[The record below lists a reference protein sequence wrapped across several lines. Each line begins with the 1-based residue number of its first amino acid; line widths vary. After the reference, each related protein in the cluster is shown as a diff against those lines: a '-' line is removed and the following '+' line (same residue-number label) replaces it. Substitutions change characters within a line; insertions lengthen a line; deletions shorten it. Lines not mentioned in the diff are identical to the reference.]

1 MPAPVTQPERIR
13 PMPSDSTPHIA
24 IIGGGFAGAV
34 TALKLARAAPRP
46 LAITIVESRPELG
59 RGIAYSTRNP
69 AHLMNGPAKNF
80 TLYPDQ
86 PEHLAYWL
94 RNQAER
100 DGWRPPAGVAY
111 ADSFAPR
118 HLYGDYVQAELENA
132 LAQAPHP
139 IAFKHLAGRARDL
152 DGDGAARWAVRL
164 EDGRQLRADYV
175 VLATGLFP
183 RTLHETGLEL
193 DPELVRRGAVIDDLW
208 SEPPPKALAR
218 DRDVLVIGSNL
229 SALDAM
235 IHADSHGFRGEF
247 HSVSRRGLLV
257 APRRDVQPWP
267 SFLDPQAL
275 PATLRDLLRAVQ
287 AARRDIA
294 SAGEDWQRLAGAVR
308 PHLPALWTAASADER
323 LRFIRHLRP
332 YWELGLHRAAP
343 ESNAWLQDARRAGR
357 FRHHAGR
364 VLRLSSAAGGRVAVS
379 WRARG
384 ESRPQTLLVD
394 RVFNTRG
401 FEFDWTRIDDA
412 LLRNLLGKGLA
423 VPHETGFGIAA
434 DPATGEVA
442 QRHGQRPGLY
452 AVGHP
457 VRGVSWESNAIGEQ
471 IAGATATVTALAEQL
486 RSAAETGFFPSAGT
500 GLGRQAVRAA

>member
-1 MPAPVTQPERIR
+1 
-13 PMPSDSTPHIA
+13 
-24 IIGGGFAGAV
+24 
-34 TALKLARAAPRP
+34 
-46 LAITIVESRPELG
+46 
-59 RGIAYSTRNP
+59 
-69 AHLMNGPAKNF
+69 MNGPAKNF

-343 ESNAWLQDARRAGR
+343 SPTPGCRMRAAPAASAITQAACCACRPPPVAASRSAGARA
-357 FRHHAGR
+357 ANR
-364 VLRLSSAAGGRVAVS
+364 VRRPCWWTAYSTRAVS
-379 WRARG
+379 SSTGPASTTRCCAICWARAWPCRTKPVSASPRTPPPAR
-384 ESRPQTLLVD
+384 SRNAMASVRDCMPWV
-394 RVFNTRG
+394 
-401 FEFDWTRIDDA
+401 I
-412 LLRNLLGKGLA
+412 
-423 VPHETGFGIAA
+423 PCAA
-434 DPATGEVA
+434 C
-442 QRHGQRPGLY
+442 PGN
-452 AVGHP
+452 P
-457 VRGVSWESNAIGEQ
+457 
-471 IAGATATVTALAEQL
+471 T
-486 RSAAETGFFPSAGT
+486 PSAS
-500 GLGRQAVRAA
+500 RSPAPPRP

>member
-1 MPAPVTQPERIR
+1 MRPDRPRRSGWSLHAPQ
-13 PMPSDSTPHIA
+13 
-24 IIGGGFAGAV
+24 
-34 TALKLARAAPRP
+34 
-46 LAITIVESRPELG
+46 SRP
-59 RGIAYSTRNP
+59 
-69 AHLMNGPAKNF
+69 F
-80 TLYPDQ
+80 TL
-86 PEHLAYWL
+86 PE
-94 RNQAER
+94 E
-100 DGWRPPAGVAY
+100 
-111 ADSFAPR
+111 
-118 HLYGDYVQAELENA
+118 
-132 LAQAPHP
+132 
-139 IAFKHLAGRARDL
+139 
-152 DGDGAARWAVRL
+152 
-164 EDGRQLRADYV
+164 GRQSVARPGYARHHRAQRHADNGSDLR
-175 VLATGLFP
+175 
-183 RTLHETGLEL
+183 
-193 DPELVRRGAVIDDLW
+193 
-208 SEPPPKALAR
+208 
-218 DRDVLVIGSNL
+218 IGQ
-229 SALDAM
+229 ALDRYEEQ
-235 IHADSHGFRGEF
+235 HRS
-247 HSVSRRGLLV
+247 LLLGQRIKGAQQV
-257 APRRDVQPWP
+257 
-267 SFLDPQAL
+267 
-275 PATLRDLLRAVQ
+275 
-287 AARRDIA
+287 ARRDIA

-457 VRGVSWESNAIGEQ
+457 LRGVSWESNAIGEQ

>member
-1 MPAPVTQPERIR
+1 MDGGQRRRTAALHPPSAPV
-13 PMPSDSTPHIA
+13 
-24 IIGGGFAGAV
+24 
-34 TALKLARAAPRP
+34 
-46 LAITIVESRPELG
+46 LG
-59 RGIAYSTRNP
+59 
-69 AHLMNGPAKNF
+69 
-80 TLYPDQ
+80 
-86 PEHLAYWL
+86 
-94 RNQAER
+94 
-100 DGWRPPAGVAY
+100 
-111 ADSFAPR
+111 
-118 HLYGDYVQAELENA
+118 
-132 LAQAPHP
+132 
-139 IAFKHLAGRARDL
+139 
-152 DGDGAARWAVRL
+152 
-164 EDGRQLRADYV
+164 
-175 VLATGLFP
+175 TG
-183 RTLHETGLEL
+183 T
-193 DPELVRRGAVIDDLW
+193 
-208 SEPPPKALAR
+208 
-218 DRDVLVIGSNL
+218 
-229 SALDAM
+229 
-235 IHADSHGFRGEF
+235 
-247 HSVSRRGLLV
+247 
-257 APRRDVQPWP
+257 APRR
-267 SFLDPQAL
+267 
-275 PATLRDLLRAVQ
+275 
-287 AARRDIA
+287 
-294 SAGEDWQRLAGAVR
+294 
-308 PHLPALWTAASADER
+308 
-323 LRFIRHLRP
+323 
-332 YWELGLHRAAP
+332 P

-357 FRHHAGR
+357 FRHYAGR